1 MARKRLAVP
10 TARAGASSVRQRLF
24 ECLRPRQCPARPSNV
39 DACATRWP
47 SSPPISGI
55 RSEAA
60 SPHRHPIRQRRS
72 SSRSAFGPSLRRHGH
87 VFPRR
92 DFNGP
97 EAEDAT
103 DASGARAL
111 LLLSPSLCIQHWA
124 ATTWSASSAPRL
136 RALLPLRAGA
146 GAACSSHRPPS
157 QRGQFRWPRS
167 RRSLQWIA
175 RCSPPPHFIGHE
187 DPPERAWRLSL
198 AALDG
203 QTSRW
208 RARCRS
214 STAAS
219 NSLCAKPA
227 ATHIA
232 RLWSRL
238 GACLATPLDLSWQ
251 ACCRRQPPP
260 AGCYGGRYGS
270 ATNRAVQRA
279 TARRARCRT
288 PAAVQHQPE
297 MRHRHP
303 STQAL
308 ASGGYP
314 LSAATETRPE
324 SPCQSCE
331 PSAEQSCTRNVHVV
345 CLVVLS
351 DGVYMGFPR
360 EPCVYPGSKD
370 VG

>member
-232 RLWSRL
+232 RLWAFAAMQRAAASAAQHLTGACGAGLAPVSRRLSTLAGRLAAAGSRL
-238 GACLATPLDLSWQ
+238 RLA
-251 ACCRRQPPP
+251 
-260 AGCYGGRYGS
+260 
-270 ATNRAVQRA
+270 A
-279 TARRARCRT
+279 TA
-288 PAAVQHQPE
+288 
-297 MRHRHP
+297 
-303 STQAL
+303 
-308 ASGGYP
+308 
-314 LSAATETRPE
+314 AATAPLLTELCNAQQLAGPGAARLQPFSTSPGCATGIRAHKLWRPVGTR
-324 SPCQSCE
+324 
-331 PSAEQSCTRNVHVV
+331 
-345 CLVVLS
+345 
-351 DGVYMGFPR
+351 
-360 EPCVYPGSKD
+360 
-370 VG
+370 